1 MKLSDPTLL
10 RERCYIDGG
19 WTAADDGST
28 LPVHNP
34 ATGASLGTIPNLGV
48 SETRR
53 AIEAA
58 SAAQPAW
65 AALTAKERANLLR
78 RWFDL
83 MMKSQEDLAILMTA
97 EQGKPLAEAKGE
109 IAYAASFIEW
119 RAGMDSIVPK
129 LQK

>member
-10 RERCYIDGG
+10 RERCYIDGS

-34 ATGASLGTIPNLGV
+34 ATGATLGTIPNLGV

-65 AALTAKERANLLR
+65 AALTAKERANSLR

-83 MMKSQEDLAILMTA
+83 IMKSHDDLAILMTVA
-97 EQGKPLAEAKGE
+97 CMAGE
-109 IAYAASFIEW
+109 
-119 RAGMDSIVPK
+119 V
-129 LQK
+129 